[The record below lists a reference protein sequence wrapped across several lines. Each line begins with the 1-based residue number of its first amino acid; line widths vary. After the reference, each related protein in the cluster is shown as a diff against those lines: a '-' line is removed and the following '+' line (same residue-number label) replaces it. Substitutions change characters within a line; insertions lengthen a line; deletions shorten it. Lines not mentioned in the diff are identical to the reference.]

1 MRRAKQSGII
11 PHNLLKVICPVM
23 IVNGVCFS
31 KVLSCCIPCN
41 KVHLLAYTC
50 TCTYFN
56 EVHNNSY

>member
-23 IVNGVCFS
+23 IVNGVYFS

-41 KVHLLAYTC
+41 KVYPC
-50 TCTYFN
+50 TCMHIQVY
-56 EVHNNSY
+56 VHLHVY